1 MQRSH
6 GNILFVMSRSSQ
18 HTLGVH
24 VLQHGWDYDVC
35 ISPAIVTEFSF
46 ILNVLDSANGH
57 PIYTTVSVSHTV
69 DLLETAKYISAVQN
83 SAVNFENLYV
93 SDALQMHAFVQG
105 ADRSFQYVHEFE
117 FSAEQS
123 ALSSGHR
130 ELLAVKFVLTADR
143 SQFAKFAHSKIV
155 WQTDSQTVFN
165 MLHRGSRIPAIQANV
180 VAIKQTSAEL
190 SIA

>member
-1 MQRSH
+1 M
-6 GNILFVMSRSSQ
+6 
-18 HTLGVH
+18 
-24 VLQHGWDYDVC
+24 
-35 ISPAIVTEFSF
+35 
-46 ILNVLDSANGH
+46 
-57 PIYTTVSVSHTV
+57 SHTV

-165 MLHRGSRIPAIQANV
+165 MLRRGSRIPAIQADV